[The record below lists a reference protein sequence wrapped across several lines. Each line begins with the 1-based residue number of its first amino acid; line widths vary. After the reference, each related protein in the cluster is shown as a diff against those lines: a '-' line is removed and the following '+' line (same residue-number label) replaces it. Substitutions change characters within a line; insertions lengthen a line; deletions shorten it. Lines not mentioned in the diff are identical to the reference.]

1 MKSFYRIAEL
11 SFGYPH
17 WNVSYEFSMGNS
29 HFSVERF
36 AACFSTH
43 LLINRMQALSSAVD
57 AISLVGFPTIIRIG
71 HKSYLHPINIKIN
84 SYSPDLPISDGGVL
98 THALLAQSIRERI
111 EKGDIKPNASFF
123 FPSAI
128 FNPAMLDILKSYS
141 KTGRHYYG
149 DPFLLNEFPL
159 CFREG
164 LLSQFGL
171 KSTLFFAY
179 FTNIKDNFLNTKDR
193 PLFEKIMSP
202 LFDRIINKCDYICGS
217 HEYLY
222 HFNQRR
228 NFIQRKRFLLSDS
241 HPEFEKQL
249 RENQVA
255 EIINLFP
262 SKFQLS
268 PYMSYSTINA
278 ALMLRHNKADG
289 FSVEELES
297 ILNLNK
303 EDVFKTRAYQLKGRN
318 MDSLYIKTT
327 KKIFSRK
334 AKYDFAFIVHPLEFK
349 DVLKGPF
356 IIRILSKIMP
366 MNFLETALSYLPG
379 YLLGTIENIT
389 SLHTQ
394 KQANGLIY
402 CLVITP
408 QMFKKM
414 NPKLIYKK
422 VLRIIDKA
430 NARGVK
436 IIGLGAYVKI
446 VGDAGL
452 TINELSSLPVTTG
465 NSLTVGATLWS
476 LEQAVKKMQLVTYDT
491 KQNIYDGT
499 AMIIGATGS
508 IGAACSKMLSKSY
521 KRVCLVSTRLE
532 NLNNLANEI
541 QKISPAC
548 EVAFST
554 DSNKFAAVSDVIV
567 IATSAFDQKVIDIKK
582 VKSGCVIADCSAP
595 ANISKEEILKR
606 PDILVMKS
614 GELLLPKDYDVNCYL
629 GLPPKL
635 LYACLVETAVLA
647 MENRYE
653 AFTKGRAIDFNKV
666 NEIIEISKKHG
677 VHLAPMRSLFGFI
690 YDSEVELIK
699 EKANTCSSG

>member
-1 MKSFYRIAEL
+1 
-11 SFGYPH
+11 
-17 WNVSYEFSMGNS
+17 
-29 HFSVERF
+29 
-36 AACFSTH
+36 
-43 LLINRMQALSSAVD
+43 
-57 AISLVGFPTIIRIG
+57 
-71 HKSYLHPINIKIN
+71 
-84 SYSPDLPISDGGVL
+84 
-98 THALLAQSIRERI
+98 
-111 EKGDIKPNASFF
+111 
-123 FPSAI
+123 
-128 FNPAMLDILKSYS
+128 
-141 KTGRHYYG
+141 
-149 DPFLLNEFPL
+149 
-159 CFREG
+159 
-164 LLSQFGL
+164 
-171 KSTLFFAY
+171 
-179 FTNIKDNFLNTKDR
+179 
-193 PLFEKIMSP
+193 MSP

-228 NFIQRKRFLLSDS
+228 NFIRGKKFLLSDS

-249 RENQVA
+249 RENQAA

-278 ALMLRHNKADG
+278 ALMLHHNKADG
-289 FSVEELES
+289 FAVEELES

-303 EDVFKTRAYQLKGRN
+303 ENVFKTRAYQLKGRN
-318 MDSLYIKTT
+318 MDSLYIKAT

-334 AKYDFAFIVHPLEFK
+334 AKYDFAFIVHPLEFQ

-389 SLHTQ
+389 SPHTQ
-394 KQANGLIY
+394 KQTNGLIY

-408 QMFKKM
+408 WMFKKM

-436 IIGLGAYVKI
+436 VIGLGAYVKI

-452 TINELSSLPVTTG
+452 TINELSALPVTTG

-476 LEQAVKKMQLVTYDT
+476 LDQAVKKMQLVTYNT
-491 KQNIYDGT
+491 KQNIYNGT

-508 IGAACSKMLSKSY
+508 IGAACSKILSKNY
-521 KRVCLVSTRLE
+521 KRICLVSTRLE

-541 QKISPAC
+541 RKIAPDC

-554 DSNKFAAVSDVIV
+554 NSNKFASVSDVIV

-606 PDILVMKS
+606 PDVLVMKS

-629 GLPPKL
+629 GLPAKL
-635 LYACLVETAVLA
+635 LYACLVETAILA

-677 VHLAPMRSLFGFI
+677 VHLAPMRSVFGFV
-690 YDSEVELIK
+690 YDREIALIR
-699 EKANTCSSG
+699 EKVKACSSGSPFV